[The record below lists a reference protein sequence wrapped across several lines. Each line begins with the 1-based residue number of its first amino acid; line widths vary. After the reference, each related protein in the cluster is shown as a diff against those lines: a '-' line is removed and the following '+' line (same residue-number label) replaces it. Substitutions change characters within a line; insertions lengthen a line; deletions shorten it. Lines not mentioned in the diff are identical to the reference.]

1 MHTIHGEFSVECE
14 MKRLPGILIAWEQY
28 HNSQQYYI
36 HTSNLSVHFLVLFAY
51 YIILSVRA
59 ADILHTQPMMNA
71 FFVQSLQAFKVC
83 EEHQKYPNKNS
94 DPNFGTIGGY
104 RHIYYKCKNY

>member
-1 MHTIHGEFSVECE
+1 MHTIYGEFSVECE

-36 HTSNLSVHFLVLFAY
+36 HTSNLSVNFLVLFAY

-59 ADILHTQPMMNA
+59 ADILHTQPMMN
-71 FFVQSLQAFKVC
+71 V
-83 EEHQKYPNKNS
+83 
-94 DPNFGTIGGY
+94 Y
-104 RHIYYKCKNY
+104 RHLKCVKSTKNTRTKIVTLILAL